1 MEINTCMRLL
11 EVARADS
18 IQGELDQLTAKLK
31 AKHGLKHLWIFDNG
45 NNQIELSA
53 IMVDKS
59 EQKQG
64 KGSAAMEDL
73 VDYADSRGLTIVLIP
88 GVKDKHQGT
97 SSRSRLVKFY
107 KRFGFIEN
115 KGRNM
120 DFAIGGGKMVRY
132 PK

>member
-1 MEINTCMRLL
+1 MRLF
-11 EVARADS
+11 EIAQAES
-18 IQGELDQLTAKLK
+18 IQGELDQLTATLK
-31 AKHGLKHLWIFDNG
+31 AKHGLKHLWIFDTG
-45 NNQIELSA
+45 NDQIELSA
-53 IMVDKS
+53 IMVDKA

-73 VDYADSRGLTIVLIP
+73 VDYADMHGLTIVLTP
-88 GVKDKHQGT
+88 GVKDIHQGT

-107 KRFGFIEN
+107 RRFGFIEN
-115 KGRNM
+115 KGRSM

>member
-1 MEINTCMRLL
+1 MRLFEITENFGDKSDL
-11 EVARADS
+11 QVE
-18 IQGELDQLTAKLK
+18 IDQLTAKLK
-31 AKHGLKHLWIFDNG
+31 AKHGLKHLWIFDSG

-53 IMVDKS
+53 IMVDKAK
-59 EQKQG
+59 QKQG
-64 KGSAAMEDL
+64 SGTAAMEDL
-73 VDYADSRGLTIVLIP
+73 IDFADERDLAIVLLP
-88 GVKDKHQGT
+88 GVKDVHQGT